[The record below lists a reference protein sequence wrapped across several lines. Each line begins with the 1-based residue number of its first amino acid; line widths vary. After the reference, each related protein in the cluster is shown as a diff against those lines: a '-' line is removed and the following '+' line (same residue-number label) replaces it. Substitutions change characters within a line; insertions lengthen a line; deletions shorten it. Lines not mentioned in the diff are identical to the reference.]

1 MTATL
6 PPLFRGELTD
16 LLRTS
21 ACDQLRVN
29 ADRPNLCYRI
39 RHMPDL
45 HEVGTL
51 RDRLVS
57 NAVELLEKW
66 IAEQSDSPVSRAIR
80 FVRVKL
86 VAEAI
91 SARLGCHV
99 YHAAIEDR
107 DAVFRAWHCGEQSRI
122 IVATSALGAGVD

>member
-1 MTATL
+1 MTTTL
-6 PPLFRGELTD
+6 PPLSERELTD
-16 LLRTS
+16 LLGMS

-39 RHMPDL
+39 RHMPDSR
-45 HEVGTL
+45 EEGTL

-99 YHAAIEDR
+99 YHSGIATLYFVPGIAES
-107 DAVFRAWHCGEQSRI
+107 SRP
-122 IVATSALGAGVD
+122 